1 MKQSCVKLNI
11 FVVSIWYKSRT
22 NMKNANYDNAKH
34 LVEVEDNILA
44 AFTVSLERDNHMEN
58 LTIAKNAKIT
68 ENFVNSIF

>member
-1 MKQSCVKLNI
+1 
-11 FVVSIWYKSRT
+11 
-22 NMKNANYDNAKH
+22 MKNANYDNAKH